1 MKKTK
6 RLAAALLTIMAVSTA
21 CVAPPKGEAPEA
33 PPKEPIPVLPKAR
46 KPDHRRN

>member
-21 CVAPPKGEAPEA
+21 CVAPPKEDIDIVDGNIEG
-33 PPKEPIPVLPKAR
+33 LS
-46 KPDHRRN
+46 